1 MPSRLIWSSSNYSI
15 QYLDF
20 WLWFTV
26 LWFED
31 KEIMPYTLFQANPAP
46 EPLQWRWS
54 RRPHAQRE
62 TQTLAGPEQEAPDE
76 LSQMSKC
83 DQGET
88 SRTLQQ

>member
-31 KEIMPYTLFQANPAP
+31 KEIMPYTHLGHEFSMP
-46 EPLQWRWS
+46 EIRCG
-54 RRPHAQRE
+54 
-62 TQTLAGPEQEAPDE
+62 TN
-76 LSQMSKC
+76 
-83 DQGET
+83 T
-88 SRTLQQ
+88 SALI